1 MKSMPKY
8 VCHVSLYLFQE
19 LLETDFMNSLLPELS
34 YVNDDVDEDLMKFG
48 EFNSNEDLDRSNECE
63 LLYGC
68 ELCTKSSD
76 NLENRDRFRIQIH
89 HSSRGTVFIQFSK
102 NFARN

>member
-48 EFNSNEDLDRSNECE
+48 EFNSNEDLDRSNECK

-89 HSSRGTVFIQFSK
+89 HSSRGKVFIQFSK
-102 NFARN
+102 NFART